1 MNNAIVLL
9 SGGLDSVV
17 SLAIIKQYCENILAL
32 TFNYGQKSFKY
43 ELNAAEKIARHYNID
58 HKIVNLD
65 WLNEISQ
72 SSLNTDEDIPHLS
85 KEDLDNKEISTISSS
100 SVWVPNRNALFINI
114 AACYADAMNYD
125 MIVFGANK
133 EEAETFKDNSISFV
147 NSINST
153 LSNSTN
159 YNVKVIAPFIYK
171 TKKEIVED
179 GIRLNV
185 PFNLIYSC
193 YSGEQIHCGHCE
205 SCMRLR
211 RALEQNNR
219 NDIIIDIFRKI

>member
-43 ELNAAEKIARHYNID
+43 EKLAAEKIARHYNID
-58 HKIVNLD
+58 HKIVDLD
-65 WLNEISQ
+65 WLS
-72 SSLNTDEDIPHLS
+72 
-85 KEDLDNKEISTISSS
+85 EISTSALNTEDDIPFFQKEDIDNSEITTVSSK

-133 EEAETFKDNSISFV
+133 DEAETFKDNSISFV
-147 NSINST
+147 NAINST
-153 LSNSTN
+153 LSNSTS

-179 GIRLNV
+179 GVRLNV
-185 PFNLIYSC
+185 PFNMIYSC
-193 YSGEQIHCGHCE
+193 YSGEAVHCGHCE
-205 SCMRLR
+205 SCVRLR
-211 RALEQNNR
+211 KALEENNR